1 MPLTFSTSVVYPCA
15 FVQAAT
21 AVWYKYPNPHTEHV
35 QSIDVLDRTI
45 CPQTGTV
52 RTERL
57 ISVEQHTPRWIK
69 RILGVDGATYVR
81 EVITFDPNEPAVYM
95 DSTNLSFSH
104 YLLVKEDVAYRP
116 YKDNQTRFDQ
126 SAEFDCRGLTHN
138 ENQAFGLFASAARK
152 VEEAC
157 QSRFAENAAH
167 TVRKQDTLRAHG
179 L

>member
-1 MPLTFSTSVVYPCA
+1 MSHV
-15 FVQAAT
+15 

-95 DSTNLSFSH
+95 DSTKYVSRAPT
-104 YLLVKEDVAYRP
+104 D
-116 YKDNQTRFDQ
+116 
-126 SAEFDCRGLTHN
+126 
-138 ENQAFGLFASAARK
+138 AACPLATICWSRK
-152 VEEAC
+152 TWPI
-157 QSRFAENAAH
+157 AH
-167 TVRKQDTLRAHG
+167 TRTTRRASTSPPSLTAAG
-179 L
+179 